1 MQVTPGGNCVL
12 PDKPAV
18 ARVVGWGFSPRH
30 PGGTISPHNV
40 LNVGDRS
47 LQGFD
52 SLFGHLRALQ
62 MDFAELGEAVEML
75 QAGVA
80 DCCVAQVEALEL
92 GQPFEMNQIG
102 VGKRGVLEIE
112 RFEFRQTLEAR
123 AADFRAINPEL
134 DKLGQALEVNQA
146 GVRDRYVVKRQVF
159 QLGHVFEV
167 NQSGIGN
174 RTTTQIESVDQGMF
188 LED

>member
-1 MQVTPGGNCVL
+1 
-12 PDKPAV
+12 
-18 ARVVGWGFSPRH
+18 
-30 PGGTISPHNV
+30 
-40 LNVGDRS
+40 
-47 LQGFD
+47 
-52 SLFGHLRALQ
+52 
-62 MDFAELGEAVEML
+62 
-75 QAGVA
+75 
-80 DCCVAQVEALEL
+80 
-92 GQPFEMNQIG
+92 MNQIG

-188 LED
+188 LEDGQVFILGRRRVLVAEIDGRHRGTWAVPEFSDE